1 MYDSVAQ
8 FSALSILPNEFPNLE
23 SIVRHLQ
30 TLLRDTPTVD
40 DDGIMDYTESK
51 RLSVRR
57 AFLLQ
62 DALLFAAHKKFD
74 PTRYPTVVDFEIDL
88 VLFKTRL
95 CKLPLLEKAQLTQED
110 AAGNSGVLSP
120 NWRMKSCFGAV
131 NMLAFP
137 DKIQRQSL

>member
-1 MYDSVAQ
+1 MYDSSVAQ
-8 FSALSILPNEFPNLE
+8 FSALRIRQNEFPNLE

-74 PTRYPTVVDFEIDL
+74 PTRYTTVVDFEIYFF
-88 VLFKTRL
+88 LFVTCFCRL
-95 CKLPLLEKAQLTQED
+95 HSLEED
-110 AAGNSGVLSP
+110 AAGNSGVLTP

-131 NMLAFP
+131 HMLASP